1 MDFAREYNRRI
12 SLTIKAI
19 EDTIELRD
27 LWLREYEEDKEKWI
41 EDTINKTYKRESSG
55 MKK

>member
-19 EDTIELRD
+19 EDAVELRD
-27 LWLREYEEDKEKWI
+27 LWLKEYEEDKEKWI

-55 MKK
+55 MEK